1 MVDQDVE
8 SQLAMLAS
16 CEVPPAGSN
25 PVASFLACW
34 TDHAAETLGAYP
46 QRLCALVLTK
56 LAASKHAS
64 LSQIQVL
71 LLHCAA

>member
-1 MVDQDVE
+1 MDQDAD

-25 PVASFLACW
+25 AVVSFLACW
-34 TDHAAETLGAYP
+34 TDHAIETHGAYP
-46 QRLCALVLTK
+46 QRLCALALAK
-56 LAASKHAS
+56 LVASKHPS

-71 LLHCAA
+71 LPLA